1 MFTNYI
7 SSKVKFEDLGDSKL
21 KINGKIYTYDDTLDP
36 EYQDDG
42 VLDISYYTLEDE
54 DGEPTNMVYAFDA
67 KDCEN
72 PQEWCDQYDADNP
85 YVLEFN

>member
-1 MFTNYI
+1 MFTNYV

-67 KDCEN
+67 IECED
-72 PQEWCDQYDADNP
+72 PQEWSDSYDVDNP